1 MAARKTPDRP
11 SNKPSSKPLKE
22 SRDTQREKIEAREA
36 TILGVATEV
45 FAEQGVDGATMAQIA
60 RRCGVAEGTLYL
72 YYRNKHNLL
81 ARVVGH
87 FWEQLTQ
94 GAVEAIDPQ
103 APVVDQLRQLGNYHL
118 RAVMNQFRVVE
129 MTHRARMDSEQPE
142 QELDQIRSYVRV
154 YDRLIQRGIDR
165 GEFRPDMNL
174 WQSRDV
180 FYGALEYSARTL
192 TLRGEPWTPE
202 VVDNLIALF
211 AQYSPVTEEPPQGG
225 NHGDEVSNRQL
236 LERLIKIERTLA
248 IDGKPR

>member
-1 MAARKTPDRP
+1 MAARKTPD
-11 SNKPSSKPLKE
+11 KPSGKPQKE
-22 SRDTQREKIEAREA
+22 PRDTQREKIEAREA
-36 TILGVATEV
+36 TILSVATEV

-94 GAVEAIDPQ
+94 GAIEAIDPET
-103 APVVDQLRQLGNYHL
+103 PVVDQLRQLGNYHL
-118 RAVMNQFRVVE
+118 RAVMDQFRVVE
-129 MTHRARMDSEQPE
+129 MTHRARMDGEHPE
-142 QELDQIRSYVRV
+142 QELDQIRNYVRV

-192 TLRGEPWTPE
+192 TLRGEPWSPD

-211 AQYSPVTEEPPQGG
+211 AQYSPNNEAPTDIPDPSDG
-225 NHGDEVSNRQL
+225 VSNRDI
-236 LERLIKIERTLA
+236 LERIIRIERALNIEREA
-248 IDGKPR
+248 GEAD